1 MAVVVVVV
9 AVVMVVVV
17 MVLVVVVV
25 VVVVASLDVAPCNV
39 WRSRAPRQAPCR
51 MRMGHRYSWVDFS
64 QNSISHCAT

>member
-17 MVLVVVVV
+17 MVLVVVV

-39 WRSRAPRQAPCR
+39 WRSRAPRQAPCW

>member
-9 AVVMVVVV
+9 MVAVVMV
-17 MVLVVVVV
+17 LVVV